1 MAVISRFFN
10 ETSRL
15 FKSLVY
21 GKNLLIQNL
30 PQTNRI
36 YIGSTAIFPIW
47 AKPIINIL
55 VETPKESNLLIYR
68 DLIMH
73 NGYICTSENES
84 RMSFNKGFTES
95 GFAERVFRL
104 HLKYTGDNGGLCLRD
119 YLNKFPDTAK
129 EYERLK
135 LSQWKKY
142 EHNRDAYTNAKTEFV
157 KKYFERA
164 KRFTAIDTDSCFFVK
179 QYILM

>member
-1 MAVISRFFN
+1 M
-10 ETSRL
+10 EE
-15 FKSLVY
+15 
-21 GKNLLIQNL
+21 KNLLIQNL

-84 RMSFNKGFTES
+84 RMPFNKEYTES

-104 HLKYTGDNGGLCLRD
+104 HLKYTGDNVELYFRD
-119 YLNKFPDTAK
+119 YPNKFPDTAK

-135 LSQWKKY
+135 LS
-142 EHNRDAYTNAKTEFV
+142 
-157 KKYFERA
+157 
-164 KRFTAIDTDSCFFVK
+164 
-179 QYILM
+179 